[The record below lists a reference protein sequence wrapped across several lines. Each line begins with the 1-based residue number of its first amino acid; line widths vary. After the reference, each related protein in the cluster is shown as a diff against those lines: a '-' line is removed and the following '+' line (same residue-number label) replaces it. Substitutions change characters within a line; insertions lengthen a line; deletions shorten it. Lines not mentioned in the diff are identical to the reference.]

1 MSAKKRFTVKGC
13 IGKIFYSPKEWE
25 VDRETAFYY
34 RIVNRNTGKK
44 KWLGKEYFMQKRQ
57 IIPIVRA
64 NEILIARLL
73 DAGILYI
80 GEDNVIHVTE
90 D

>member
-1 MSAKKRFTVKGC
+1 MLKK
-13 IGKIFYSPKEWE
+13 E
-25 VDRETAFYY
+25 
-34 RIVNRNTGKK
+34 
-44 KWLGKEYFMQKRQ
+44 

-64 NEILIARLL
+64 NEILIAGLL

-80 GEDNVIHVTE
+80 GEDNMIHVTE

>member
-1 MSAKKRFTVKGC
+1 
-13 IGKIFYSPKEWE
+13 
-25 VDRETAFYY
+25 
-34 RIVNRNTGKK
+34 
-44 KWLGKEYFMQKRQ
+44 MQNRQ

-80 GEDNVIHVTE
+80 GEDNMIHVTE
-90 D
+90 E

>member
-1 MSAKKRFTVKGC
+1 MLKK
-13 IGKIFYSPKEWE
+13 E
-25 VDRETAFYY
+25 
-34 RIVNRNTGKK
+34 
-44 KWLGKEYFMQKRQ
+44 

-80 GEDNVIHVTE
+80 GDDNMIHVTE

>member
-1 MSAKKRFTVKGC
+1 MWKK
-13 IGKIFYSPKEWE
+13 E
-25 VDRETAFYY
+25 
-34 RIVNRNTGKK
+34 
-44 KWLGKEYFMQKRQ
+44 

-64 NEILIARLL
+64 NEILIAGLL

-80 GEDNVIHVTE
+80 GEDNMIHAAE

>member
-1 MSAKKRFTVKGC
+1 
-13 IGKIFYSPKEWE
+13 
-25 VDRETAFYY
+25 
-34 RIVNRNTGKK
+34 
-44 KWLGKEYFMQKRQ
+44 MQKSQ
-57 IIPIVRA
+57 IIHIVRA

>member
-1 MSAKKRFTVKGC
+1 MLKK
-13 IGKIFYSPKEWE
+13 E
-25 VDRETAFYY
+25 
-34 RIVNRNTGKK
+34 
-44 KWLGKEYFMQKRQ
+44 

-64 NEILIARLL
+64 NDILIAGLL

-80 GEDNVIHVTE
+80 GEDNIIHVTE

>member
-1 MSAKKRFTVKGC
+1 MLKK
-13 IGKIFYSPKEWE
+13 E
-25 VDRETAFYY
+25 
-34 RIVNRNTGKK
+34 
-44 KWLGKEYFMQKRQ
+44 

-64 NEILIARLL
+64 NEMLIARLL

-80 GEDNVIHVTE
+80 GEDNMIHVTE

>member
-1 MSAKKRFTVKGC
+1 MLKK
-13 IGKIFYSPKEWE
+13 E
-25 VDRETAFYY
+25 
-34 RIVNRNTGKK
+34 
-44 KWLGKEYFMQKRQ
+44 

-64 NEILIARLL
+64 NEILIAGLL

-80 GEDNVIHVTE
+80 GEDNMIHAAE

>member
-1 MSAKKRFTVKGC
+1 MLKK
-13 IGKIFYSPKEWE
+13 E
-25 VDRETAFYY
+25 
-34 RIVNRNTGKK
+34 
-44 KWLGKEYFMQKRQ
+44 

-64 NEILIARLL
+64 NEILIAGLL

-80 GEDNVIHVTE
+80 GDDNMIHVTE

>member
-1 MSAKKRFTVKGC
+1 MLKK
-13 IGKIFYSPKEWE
+13 E
-25 VDRETAFYY
+25 
-34 RIVNRNTGKK
+34 
-44 KWLGKEYFMQKRQ
+44 

-64 NEILIARLL
+64 NEILIAGLL

-80 GEDNVIHVTE
+80 GNDNIIHVTE

>member
-1 MSAKKRFTVKGC
+1 MLKK
-13 IGKIFYSPKEWE
+13 E
-25 VDRETAFYY
+25 
-34 RIVNRNTGKK
+34 
-44 KWLGKEYFMQKRQ
+44 

-64 NEILIARLL
+64 NEILIAGLL

-80 GEDNVIHVTE
+80 GDENMIHVTE

>member
-1 MSAKKRFTVKGC
+1 
-13 IGKIFYSPKEWE
+13 
-25 VDRETAFYY
+25 
-34 RIVNRNTGKK
+34 
-44 KWLGKEYFMQKRQ
+44 MQKSQ

-80 GEDNVIHVTE
+80 GDDDLLHVVE
-90 D
+90 K

>member
-1 MSAKKRFTVKGC
+1 
-13 IGKIFYSPKEWE
+13 
-25 VDRETAFYY
+25 
-34 RIVNRNTGKK
+34 
-44 KWLGKEYFMQKRQ
+44 MQNRQ

-80 GEDNVIHVTE
+80 GEDNVIHATE

>member
-1 MSAKKRFTVKGC
+1 M
-13 IGKIFYSPKEWE
+13 PKS
-25 VDRETAFYY
+25 
-34 RIVNRNTGKK
+34 
-44 KWLGKEYFMQKRQ
+44 Q

>member
-1 MSAKKRFTVKGC
+1 
-13 IGKIFYSPKEWE
+13 
-25 VDRETAFYY
+25 
-34 RIVNRNTGKK
+34 
-44 KWLGKEYFMQKRQ
+44 MQKRQ

-64 NEILIARLL
+64 NEILNCRLL

-80 GEDNVIHVTE
+80 SEEDNMIHVTE

>member
-1 MSAKKRFTVKGC
+1 
-13 IGKIFYSPKEWE
+13 
-25 VDRETAFYY
+25 
-34 RIVNRNTGKK
+34 
-44 KWLGKEYFMQKRQ
+44 MQKRQ

-80 GEDNVIHVTE
+80 GEDNGIHVTE
-90 D
+90 N

>member
-1 MSAKKRFTVKGC
+1 MWKK
-13 IGKIFYSPKEWE
+13 E
-25 VDRETAFYY
+25 
-34 RIVNRNTGKK
+34 
-44 KWLGKEYFMQKRQ
+44 

-64 NEILIARLL
+64 NEILIAGLL

-80 GEDNVIHVTE
+80 GDDNMIHATE

>member
-1 MSAKKRFTVKGC
+1 MLKK
-13 IGKIFYSPKEWE
+13 E
-25 VDRETAFYY
+25 
-34 RIVNRNTGKK
+34 
-44 KWLGKEYFMQKRQ
+44 

-64 NEILIARLL
+64 NEILIAGLL

>member
-1 MSAKKRFTVKGC
+1 
-13 IGKIFYSPKEWE
+13 
-25 VDRETAFYY
+25 
-34 RIVNRNTGKK
+34 
-44 KWLGKEYFMQKRQ
+44 MQKRQ
-57 IIPIVRA
+57 IIPIVCA

-90 D
+90 N

>member
-1 MSAKKRFTVKGC
+1 MSAKKRFTVKWC

-44 KWLGKEYFMQKRQ
+44 KWLGKEYFYAEK
-57 IIPIVRA
+57 
-64 NEILIARLL
+64 
-73 DAGILYI
+73 
-80 GEDNVIHVTE
+80 
-90 D
+90 

>member
-1 MSAKKRFTVKGC
+1 
-13 IGKIFYSPKEWE
+13 
-25 VDRETAFYY
+25 
-34 RIVNRNTGKK
+34 
-44 KWLGKEYFMQKRQ
+44 MQKRQ
-57 IIPIVRA
+57 IIPIVSA

-90 D
+90 N

>member
-1 MSAKKRFTVKGC
+1 
-13 IGKIFYSPKEWE
+13 
-25 VDRETAFYY
+25 
-34 RIVNRNTGKK
+34 
-44 KWLGKEYFMQKRQ
+44 MQKSQ

-80 GEDNVIHVTE
+80 GEDNMIHVTE
-90 D
+90 N